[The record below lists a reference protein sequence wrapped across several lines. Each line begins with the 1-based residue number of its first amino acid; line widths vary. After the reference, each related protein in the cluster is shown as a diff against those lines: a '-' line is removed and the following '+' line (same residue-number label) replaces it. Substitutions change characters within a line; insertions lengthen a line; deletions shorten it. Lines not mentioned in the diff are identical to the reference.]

1 MIATLKFTMTEEKIT
16 KAKKISE
23 SYHSESSLFNKINKK
38 ILGVGLA
45 ALATVGGGLLY
56 YLTNSYNPK
65 PASSKGSTTVNINGM
80 YLIINNGNYK
90 VFSNE
95 SVKKDGKLE
104 PGETYLIVDK
114 KGEAIKKDVFDSTND
129 LKTLIRYGL
138 NISEKNEILLSTPL
152 QKTKGL
158 YEGREITDSTPILA
172 NTYLGFNSKDVDNI
186 VPEVVINGQKADVLL
201 VNENGV
207 YRDLNQNINNVQKL
221 FEKNNNLFLYNP
233 SSIKIKGKVSN
244 SEDSL
249 ALIIKEDKNNYLW
262 AISTSDINYLGK
274 ITKAEITND
283 STIGDFVTNRN
294 LEVLGY
300 PKNNKDNYNFVIKP
314 YEGNYTLYEL
324 IKGKFVK
331 VSEFT
336 NNPKNLFDNKQ
347 KYGVE
352 LKNDKIEVYKLNPA
366 Y

>member
-1 MIATLKFTMTEEKIT
+1 MTKDNT
-16 KAKKISE
+16 TQDQ
-23 SYHSESSLFNKINKK
+23 SYNKNSLFDKVNKK
-38 ILGVGLA
+38 VLSIGLT
-45 ALATVGGGLLY
+45 ALATIGGGFLY
-56 YLTNSYNPK
+56 YLANSHNPK
-65 PASSKGSTTVNINGM
+65 PTSTKEGTTININGM

-95 SVKKDGKLE
+95 SIKKDGKLE
-104 PGETYLIVDK
+104 PGETYLIVNK
-114 KGEAIKKDVFDSTND
+114 EEKVLKKDIFDSTND

-152 QKTKGL
+152 QKTRGL
-158 YEGREITDSTPILA
+158 YKGKEITNDTPILA
-172 NTYLGFNSKDVDNI
+172 NTYLGFNSKDIDNV
-186 VPEVVINGQKADVLL
+186 VPEAVINGQKTDVLL

-207 YRDLNQNINNVQKL
+207 YRDLNQNISNVQKL

-233 SSIKIKGKVSN
+233 SSIEIKGKVVNSKDSSALVIKDGKSN
-244 SEDSL
+244 
-249 ALIIKEDKNNYLW
+249 YVW
-262 AISTSDINYLGK
+262 TISTSDINYLGK
-274 ITKAEITND
+274 IMKAKISKD
-283 STIGDFVTNRN
+283 STIGDYLTNKN
-294 LEVLGY
+294 LETLIY
-300 PKNNKDNYNFVIKP
+300 KENKEDNYNFVIKP
-314 YEGNYTLYEL
+314 YEENFTLDDL

-352 LKNDKIEVYKLNPA
+352 LKNGEIEVYKLTPS